1 MLGQVRSVKLCSI
14 TEVVSGM
21 IVIEEQ
27 LLLDLDYLGVQ
38 VEVGVG
44 PGPVEVLAY
53 QVTPAA
59 QTLLFSLLF

>member
-1 MLGQVRSVKLCSI
+1 MII

-44 PGPVEVLAY
+44 PGPVEVLTH
-53 QVTPAA
+53 QVTPAVG
-59 QTLLFSLLF
+59 QVFSLC

>member
-1 MLGQVRSVKLCSI
+1 
-14 TEVVSGM
+14 M

-27 LLLDLDYLGVQ
+27 LLLDLDYLGVK

-44 PGPVEVLAY
+44 PGPVEVLTH

-59 QTLLFSLLF
+59 QDLQSVVLSLILIPYQVLESVATSWKT

>member
-1 MLGQVRSVKLCSI
+1 MLGQVGSVKLCSI

-44 PGPVEVLAY
+44 PGPVEVLTH

-59 QTLLFSLLF
+59 VGQVFSLC